1 MNTFLDTLK
10 SLGATR
16 LAIMGAV
23 AAGILAFFI
32 YLTSQLA
39 SQDYGLLFAG
49 LNDEE
54 RSQIVG
60 ELESRGVDYRLTGEG
75 KNVEVPSDKVDQLR
89 VAMAEEGLPS
99 SGTVGYELFD
109 ESGGLGTTNF
119 VQNVNRVRAIQG
131 ELERTIRTME
141 NVEQARVHVVMPQR
155 ELFNRERKQS
165 SASIVLRMSSGNRL
179 SESQVQSVQHLVA
192 SAVPNLDPNMVSIV
206 DQQGTLLA
214 RGDGEEG
221 LAGMAM
227 NAQEIRAER
236 ERRIAQA
243 VEQLIGRHVGPG
255 NVRAEVSADMN
266 FAEVTERTEDYD
278 PAEQVARS
286 EQTTENQANE
296 QETRNEEG
304 VTVGNQLP
312 ENQEDGGEGNVL
324 QQSNESSEE
333 ETINYEISNTQ
344 TTRVKQG
351 PRLERLSVAVLV
363 DGEFVTNENGEQVYE
378 QRSEEELQKIA
389 SLARNAVGFSQERGD
404 QLEVIN
410 MQFNDPTRQLEAA
423 EDGGLLGLPSG
434 QLMRAA
440 ELLVLGVVA
449 VLILLLVVRPLVS
462 RLLESAAT
470 QPAPQPAGAGAGAG
484 RDQMLPEGGAAA
496 GQLPGGGGAVAEFG
510 ADEEEEEAEQLV
522 DLNKVEGRVR
532 ASSMRKISEIVERH
546 PEEAVTIIRNWL
558 HQQ

>member
-39 SQDYGLLFAG
+39 SQNYGLLFAG
-49 LNDEE
+49 LNNDE
-54 RSQIVG
+54 RSQIVS
-60 ELESRGVDYRLTGEG
+60 ELEKRGVDYQVTGGG
-75 KNVEVPSDKVDQLR
+75 KRIEVPTGKVDQLR
-89 VAMAEEGLPS
+89 VAMAEKGLPS
-99 SGTVGYELFD
+99 SGSVGYEIFD

-131 ELERTIRTME
+131 ELEQTIRAMN
-141 NVEQARVHVVMPQR
+141 NVQQARVHVVMPQR
-155 ELFNRERKQS
+155 ELFNQERKKS
-165 SASIVLRMSSGNRL
+165 SASIVLRMSGNSRL
-179 SESQVQSVQHLVA
+179 DDSQVQSVQHLVA
-192 SAVPNLDPNMVSIV
+192 SAVPNLEPNMVSIV

-236 ERRIAQA
+236 ERRIARA

-266 FAEVTERTEDYD
+266 FSQVTERTEDYD

-286 EQTTENQANE
+286 EQTTET
-296 QETRNEEG
+296 QESERDTRNQEG

-312 ENQEDGGEGNVL
+312 ENQDGGGGEGNVL
-324 QQSNESSEE
+324 QQSNQSSEE

-363 DGEFVTNENGEQVYE
+363 DGKYVTNDNGEQVYE
-378 QRSEEELQKIA
+378 QRSQEELQKIA
-389 SLARNAVGFSQERGD
+389 SLARSAVGFSQERGD

-410 MQFNDPTRQLEAA
+410 MKFNNPAQQLEPAD
-423 EDGGLLGLPSG
+423 DGGLLGLPEG

-470 QPAPQPAGAGAGAG
+470 QPAPQPAGAGYGG
-484 RDQMLPEGGAAA
+484 DQMLPEGGAAA
-496 GQLPGGGGAVAEFG
+496 GQLPAGGGAVAEFG

-546 PEEAVTIIRNWL
+546 PEEAVTILRNWL
-558 HQQ
+558 YQQ